1 MAERAKLRWRSA
13 VYDFYKPEV
22 EIEYVGDR
30 RCHVFHCAARGCK
43 ATVRRFVVTKDK
55 SSSANLYKHA
65 QSCWE
70 VEVVE
75 QAKEIGDVT
84 RARNVL
90 VAPRKLRD
98 GNLTEFFGTGNNKK
112 AVVRTYSHR
121 QMTRA
126 EIR

>member
-1 MAERAKLRWRSA
+1 MYA
-13 VYDFYKPEV
+13 FYKPEV

-30 RCHVFHCAARGCK
+30 RCHVFHCAAQGCK
-43 ATVRRFVVTKDK
+43 ASVRRFVVTKDK

-65 QSCWE
+65 RSCWG

-98 GNLTEFFGTGNNKK
+98 GNLTEFFSTGDNKK
-112 AVVRTYSHR
+112 TVARTYSHR